1 MVADARRA
9 RSRRT
14 HLARGA
20 PTGGAA
26 PDGQRDDDR
35 RPDEH
40 DPRGRVARHER
51 AGDQHDGDADRRR
64 PVVADDEVVPEAQ
77 EPRDVRHGTT
87 SPPIRLRAPRPRNAP
102 TRPSANSA
110 TTAMT
115 GRSDASPPGQCPPRP
130 SVDQNTPK
138 LVSMTPTTNFIEF
151 SGTRVSGRCNHTP
164 TPPTTTRARSAPA
177 DAVRTLPCAP
187 PTVSTMNA
195 TSRPSRNTP
204 LNARVAA

>member
-87 SPPIRLRAPRPRNAP
+87 LPPIRLRAPRPRNAP

-138 LVSMTPTTNFIEF
+138 LVSMTPTT
-151 SGTRVSGRCNHTP
+151 
-164 TPPTTTRARSAPA
+164 TTRARSAPA